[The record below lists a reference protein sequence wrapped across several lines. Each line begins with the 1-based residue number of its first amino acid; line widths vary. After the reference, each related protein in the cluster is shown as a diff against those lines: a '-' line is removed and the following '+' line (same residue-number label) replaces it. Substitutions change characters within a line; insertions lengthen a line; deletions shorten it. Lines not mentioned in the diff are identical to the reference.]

1 MPTIKL
7 TATAVKSLVPSTTPI
22 RVWDIN
28 LPGFGVRVWPS
39 GKKTY
44 MIQFRDKYR
53 RTRFMTLG
61 DSRVVH
67 FEQAKEKARGILARN
82 TLGEEIVTKRKV
94 PLLTIGQLMDQYI
107 AGRIEERETR
117 TLVNLKSLNRRY
129 IKPRFGNTPYQE
141 LSHKDIKDYHAK
153 LTNEGKPSQAD
164 NMVKYLTA
172 MWHWCSPEIIEDRPC
187 PSLKIE
193 FNGSEARERILSNK
207 EYRALW
213 AAIDCHIRQPRVYKY
228 SVWAIEFIVLT
239 GIRKSEALGIK
250 KSAIDMDSCVIHV
263 QDKGHSRSRKQRSK
277 EVDITE
283 PVKNLLERITD
294 SESEY
299 LFPSYRDKGKPL
311 KSIDAVWAQI
321 RKDAGLHSEE
331 KDQTVW
337 IHDLRRSYISFG
349 TDEMNISVN
358 DVSKAVGH
366 STVALTDKYYNRQ
379 KTENKKRTNQ
389 KISEGIASIR
399 NAADT
404 TQPG

>member
-7 TATAVKSLVPSTTPI
+7 TATAVKSLVSSGATSI
-22 RVWDIN
+22 RVWDAN

-44 MIQFRDKYR
+44 MVQFRDKYR

-67 FEQAKEKARGILARN
+67 FEQAKEKAREILCRN
-82 TLGEEIVTKRKV
+82 VLGEEIDTRRKV
-94 PLLTIGQLMDQYI
+94 ALLTIDQLMDKYI
-107 AGRIEERETR
+107 AGRIEARETS
-117 TLVNLKSLNRRY
+117 TLANLRSLHRRY
-129 IKPRFGNTPYQE
+129 IKPRFGNSPYQE
-141 LSHKDIKDYHAK
+141 LTHKDIRDYHAK
-153 LTNEGKPSQAD
+153 LTKEGKPAQAD
-164 NMVKYLTA
+164 NVVKYLTA
-172 MWHWCSPEIIEDRPC
+172 MWRWCIPDIIDDLPC

-193 FNGSEARERILSNK
+193 FNGSEERQRILSID

-213 AAIDCHIRQPRVYKY
+213 AAIDGHFRRPRVYKY

-239 GIRKSEALGIK
+239 GIRKSEALGIM
-250 KSAIDMDSCVIHV
+250 KSAIDMEAGVIRV
-263 QDKGHSRSRKQRSK
+263 KDKGHSRSGKSRLK

-294 SESEY
+294 SESDY

-311 KSIDAVWAQI
+311 TSIDVVWAEI
-321 RKDAGLHSEE
+321 RKAASLHSQN

-349 TDEMNISVN
+349 TDEMNLSVN

-379 KTENKKRTNQ
+379 KKENKQKTNQ
-389 KISEGIASIR
+389 KISEGIAGIR
-399 NAADT
+399 DSS
-404 TQPG
+404 QGVSG

>member
-7 TATAVKSLVPSTTPI
+7 TATAVKNLDPGTMPI
-22 RVWDIN
+22 RFWDSN
-28 LPGFGVRVWPS
+28 LPGFGIRVWPS
-39 GKKTY
+39 GKMTY

-94 PLLTIGQLMDQYI
+94 PLLTIGQLMDKYI

-129 IKPRFGNTPYQE
+129 IKPRFGSTPYQE

-153 LTNEGKPSQAD
+153 LTNEGKPFQAD
-164 NMVKYLTA
+164 NVVKYLTA
-172 MWHWCSPEIIEDRPC
+172 MWHWCCPEIIEDRPC

-193 FNGSEARERILSNK
+193 FNSSEARERILSNK

-213 AAIDCHIRQPRVYKY
+213 DAIDCHIRQPKIYKY

-239 GIRKSEALGIK
+239 GIK
-250 KSAIDMDSCVIHV
+250 KSAIDLGYCVIRV

-283 PVKNLLERITD
+283 PVKKLLKRITD

-331 KDQTVW
+331 KD
-337 IHDLRRSYISFG
+337 
-349 TDEMNISVN
+349 
-358 DVSKAVGH
+358 
-366 STVALTDKYYNRQ
+366 
-379 KTENKKRTNQ
+379 
-389 KISEGIASIR
+389 
-399 NAADT
+399 
-404 TQPG
+404 